1 MNLIVNEWN
10 EEKYQEYLDYLI
22 SIGETTYGEFSS
34 KLTPTKYQLIGIRIP
49 NLRKIAKEII
59 KGNYQSFLD
68 YSQDKYFEE
77 VLIKGLVIA
86 SIKDEEIF
94 IDYFNQYIKKID
106 NWAINDVFC
115 NSIVLFKKDKY
126 FKLCLK
132 LSLSPKEFISRVGLI
147 SILSHYVNDNNLEL
161 IFNTLDNLKSDA
173 YYTKMAAAWLL
184 CDCYIKHPVKTNEYL
199 KINKLNN
206 WTYNKAIQK
215 MKESYRV
222 SKEDK
227 EYLNRLKRY

>member
-1 MNLIVNEWN
+1 MNLNINKWT
-10 EEKYQEYLDYLI
+10 EEIYQEYLNYLI
-22 SIGETTYGEFSS
+22 SLGETKYGEFSS
-34 KLTPTKYQLIGIRIP
+34 KLTPTKYELIGIRIP
-49 NLRKIAKEII
+49 NLRQIAKNIT
-59 KGNYQSFLD
+59 KGDYQSFLEH
-68 YSQDKYFEE
+68 SQDKYFEE
-77 VLIKGLVIA
+77 VLIEGLVIA
-86 SIKDEEIF
+86 SIKDEKAF
-94 IDYFNQYIKKID
+94 LNNFNKYIKKID
-106 NWAINDVFC
+106 NCAINDVFC

-147 SILSHYVNDNNLEL
+147 SILSHYVSDNNLEL

-184 CDCYIKHPVKTNEYL
+184 CDCYIKHPIKTNEYL
-199 KINKLNN
+199 KISKLNN

-227 EYLNRLKRY
+227 EYLNKLKR

>member
-1 MNLIVNEWN
+1 MNLNINKWT
-10 EEKYQEYLDYLI
+10 EEIYQEYLNYLI
-22 SIGETTYGEFSS
+22 SLGETKYGEFSS
-34 KLTPTKYQLIGIRIP
+34 KLTPTKYELIGIRIP
-49 NLRKIAKEII
+49 NLRQIAKNIT
-59 KGNYQSFLD
+59 KGDYQSFLEH
-68 YSQDKYFEE
+68 SQDKYFEE
-77 VLIKGLVIA
+77 VLIEGLVIA
-86 SIKDEEIF
+86 SIKDEEVF

-132 LSLSPKEFISRVGLI
+132 LALSDSEFISRVGLI
-147 SILSHYVNDNNLEL
+147 SILSHYVNDNNINS
-161 IFNTLDNLKSDA
+161 IFYILDHLNSDA

-184 CDCYIKHPVKTNEYL
+184 CDCYIKHPIKTNEYL
-199 KINKLNN
+199 KISKLNN

-227 EYLNRLKRY
+227 EYLNKLKR

>member
-1 MNLIVNEWN
+1 MNLNINKWT
-10 EEKYQEYLDYLI
+10 EEIYQEYLNYLI
-22 SIGETTYGEFSS
+22 SLGETKYGEFSS
-34 KLTPTKYQLIGIRIP
+34 KLTPTKYELIGIRIP
-49 NLRKIAKEII
+49 NLRQIAKNIT
-59 KGNYQSFLD
+59 KGDYQSFLEH
-68 YSQDKYFEE
+68 SQDKYFEE
-77 VLIKGLVIA
+77 VLIEGLVIA
-86 SIKDEEIF
+86 SIKDEEVF

-115 NSIVLFKKDKY
+115 NSIVLFKDEKY
-126 FKLCLK
+126 FDLCLK
-132 LSLSPKEFISRVGLI
+132 LALSDSEFISRVGLI
-147 SILSHYVNDNNLEL
+147 SILSHYVSDNNLEL

-184 CDCYIKHPVKTNEYL
+184 CDCYIKHPIKTNEYL
-199 KINKLNN
+199 KISKLNN

-227 EYLNRLKRY
+227 EYLNKLKR

>member
-1 MNLIVNEWN
+1 MNLNISNWTAEN
-10 EEKYQEYLDYLI
+10 YQEYINYLI
-22 SIGETTYGEFSS
+22 SIGEEKYGEFSS
-34 KLTPTKYQLIGIRIP
+34 KLTPTKYKLIGIRIP
-49 NLRKIAKEII
+49 NLRQIAKEII
-59 KGNYQSFLD
+59 KGNYQSFLEH
-68 YSQDKYFEE
+68 SQDKYFEE
-77 VLIKGLVIA
+77 VLIEGLVIA
-86 SIKDEEIF
+86 SIKDEQLF
-94 IDYFNQYIKKID
+94 INYFNKYIKKID

-115 NSIVLFKKDKY
+115 NSIFLFKKDKY

-147 SILSHYVNDNNLEL
+147 SILSHYVSDNNLEY

-184 CDCYIKHPVKTNEYL
+184 CDCYIKYPIKTNEYL
-199 KINKLNN
+199 KISKLND

-227 EYLNRLKRY
+227 EYLNRLKR